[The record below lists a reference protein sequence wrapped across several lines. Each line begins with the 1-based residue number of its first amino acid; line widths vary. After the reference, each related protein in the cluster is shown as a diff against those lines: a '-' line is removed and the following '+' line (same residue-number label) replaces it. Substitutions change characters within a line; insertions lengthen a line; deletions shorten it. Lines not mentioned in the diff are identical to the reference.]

1 LSANLNNN
9 TREKRR
15 DQMIR
20 IALVLTIAC
29 CSVGYAL
36 NNFNQD
42 SSLTSGE
49 QLKEYKE
56 AEVVVMPQQKVTI
69 RP

>member
-1 LSANLNNN
+1 
-9 TREKRR
+9 
-15 DQMIR
+15 MIR

-29 CSVGYAL
+29 CSVGYVL

-42 SSLTSGE
+42 SYLISGE

-56 AEVVVMPQQKVTI
+56 TEVVVMPQQKVTI
-69 RP
+69 YP